1 MTLLGDHKS
10 HSSRGLSDEIKQ
22 VIDDYYKTKGYCIPE
37 SIFNHIAIDHGD
49 LGFLLEDV
57 NWHYNIPAY
66 EDEVR
71 YKIQLL
77 SKKLSYTF

>member
-37 SIFNHIAIDHGD
+37 SIFNHITIDHGQA
-49 LGFLLEDV
+49 
-57 NWHYNIPAY
+57 WW
-66 EDEVR
+66 
-71 YKIQLL
+71 K
-77 SKKLSYTF
+77 KKLIFWKDLLRKQQASKLVISVFALKT